1 MILDTTNQKQA
12 INEYAKMGSN
22 GFWGEKYL
30 LKCVFSL
37 SLSFSQKKNAI
48 WRWWCLRQQ
57 GEKRNS
63 IFVFP
68 GAQSCL
74 KGEGLGVREGLCS
87 SDHNRVFSLLQ

>member
-1 MILDTTNQKQA
+1 MILDATNQKQA
-12 INEYAKMGSN
+12 KNEYAKMESN

-30 LKCVFSL
+30 LKYVF
-37 SLSFSQKKNAI
+37 FPRKKNVI
-48 WRWWCLRQQ
+48 WRWWE

-74 KGEGLGVREGLCS
+74 KGEVLGVREGLCS
-87 SDHNRVFSLLQ
+87 SDHNRLFSLLH